1 MKMTIKMEKTSF
13 EHVSTDI
20 AVLQRRVKRI
30 EKLLM
35 NNGLSLMPGNTSS
48 SKNFKVVKC
57 CSSFNKSDLAHL
69 FYVLMD
75 ENILFFDTIDQD
87 NNRSRMQEFIVD
99 NFTYLG
105 DAGVQTPIN
114 IINKQF
120 SEAKGFTYKDKHLK
134 FLDKMLML
142 IKERRQ
148 KIASW

>member
-1 MKMTIKMEKTSF
+1 MMKMEKTSF
-13 EHVSTDI
+13 EQVSTDI
-20 AVLQRRVKRI
+20 AMLQNKVKCI
-30 EKLLM
+30 EKILV
-35 NNGLSLMPGNTSS
+35 NNGLTQMPGNMSFS
-48 SKNFKVVKC
+48 RHYNVVKC
-57 CSSFNKSDLAHL
+57 GSSYNKSDLAHL

-87 NNRSRMQEFIVD
+87 NNRSRMQEFMVD

-120 SEAKGFTYKDKHLK
+120 SEAKGFTYRDKHLK
-134 FLDKMLML
+134 FLDKMLVL